1 MRFFLIIIYF
11 VLFYLLIKF
20 VRMLMRYF
28 SSSKPTVNDL
38 KNEKRV
44 KHKYDDIEEAKFKE
58 IKDESSNRK
67 ENEKE

>member
-1 MRFFLIIIYF
+1 
-11 VLFYLLIKF
+11 
-20 VRMLMRYF
+20 MLMRYF

-38 KNEKRV
+38 KNEQKV

-58 IKDESSNRK
+58 IKDETSNGK

>member
-44 KHKYDDIEEAKFKE
+44 KHKYDDIEEAEFKE